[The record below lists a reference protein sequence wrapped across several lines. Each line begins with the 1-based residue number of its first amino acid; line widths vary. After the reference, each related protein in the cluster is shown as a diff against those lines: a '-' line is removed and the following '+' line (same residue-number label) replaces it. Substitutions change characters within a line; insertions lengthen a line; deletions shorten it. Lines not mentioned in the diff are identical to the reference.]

1 MDKFLCDLEFY
12 LEEKNGWI
20 KGEII
25 GIYGEKSFIMASP
38 FIQRNEII
46 PIENIR
52 KITKITYDEEFE
64 NSFCK
69 ISDKFIY
76 DVYLKFFFL
85 DNFVNKGFFLNINKK
100 KLPFCSFISTSE

>member
-12 LEEKNGWI
+12 LEEKNGWV

-64 NSFCK
+64 NSTLELEIEKGCYSEVEIKEKKGNF
-69 ISDKFIY
+69 
-76 DVYLKFFFL
+76 YLLIFKKNPL
-85 DNFVNKGFFLNINKK
+85 YTKLSRKNNFQI
-100 KLPFCSFISTSE
+100 